1 MAEHAKLSAS
11 GSKKWLNCPGSVAF
25 EKEFP
30 DEESEFAKEGTT
42 AHALGELKIK
52 LALKEITRVQ
62 YHKQKASLQTN
73 NEMEKYIE
81 SYKDFVTER
90 YNEALAISKG
100 AAIFLEQ
107 KVDYSDYA
115 PDGFGTS
122 DVIIVTNGKMEII
135 DLKYGKG
142 VSVKAQKNPQ
152 MMLYAL
158 GALKE
163 YDFIYDIKN
172 VIMTIY
178 QPRKDNIESFE
189 MTTDALYQWGAE
201 IRPLAEKAHQGVKEY
216 KAGKHCTENFCKA
229 KAVCRTFSESME
241 KIESYADKT
250 PERLNNTEIAEIL
263 DKVDQLV
270 KWAKSVKEYA
280 LQKALQGEV
289 FTGFKVVE
297 GRKRRGWNKSED
309 EIIKVLQDM
318 GASDETIYK
327 KTLRSVTEME
337 KEQLPKGFSDTFGKY
352 VETYAGAPTLVRL
365 EDKRP
370 EWNATQ
376 SAADDFSEIETF

>member
-62 YHKQKASLQTN
+62 YHKQKASLQTD

-189 MTTDALYQWGAE
+189 M
-201 IRPLAEKAHQGVKEY
+201 K
-216 KAGKHCTENFCKA
+216 TE
-229 KAVCRTFSESME
+229 
-241 KIESYADKT
+241 
-250 PERLNNTEIAEIL
+250 
-263 DKVDQLV
+263 
-270 KWAKSVKEYA
+270 
-280 LQKALQGEV
+280 
-289 FTGFKVVE
+289 
-297 GRKRRGWNKSED
+297 
-309 EIIKVLQDM
+309 
-318 GASDETIYK
+318 
-327 KTLRSVTEME
+327 
-337 KEQLPKGFSDTFGKY
+337 
-352 VETYAGAPTLVRL
+352 
-365 EDKRP
+365 
-370 EWNATQ
+370 
-376 SAADDFSEIETF
+376 